1 MELPGTLGNLDWS
14 KWLYG
19 LVSAIIGGG
28 AGAATAG
35 VGANLVV
42 PNLHASQTLAIMGMT
57 FAVSGAIAGLAYLH
71 QQPLPAVTVEKTTK
85 TMTATPAGE
94 LTLSKTTE
102 TTTTVQNPPA

>member
-1 MELPGTLGNLDWS
+1 MKLPGTLGNLDWS
-14 KWLYG
+14 QWIYG

-71 QQPLPAVTVEKTTK
+71 QQPLPAVTVEKTSETTRTEPAGAVTK
-85 TMTATPAGE
+85 TTTHETATV
-94 LTLSKTTE
+94 
-102 TTTTVQNPPA
+102 VQNPPA